1 MLRHTGWVVLFALL
15 GTCFQQSES
24 HAQVFGVEL
33 RANALPAAGGMAGTG
48 IARPQDVQSSMV
60 LNTATLTQHK
70 GTHFSFSGAWIE
82 PTFNLDNKA
91 SLAAGTVT
99 PFRQKSDRPGS
110 LIGNIV
116 ATQDFT
122 ALGMPVTAGLG
133 LITASGLGVDYRESA
148 ASNGTSAEFMVLNTA
163 SAIGVELTDRLSL
176 GAGLNIST
184 AQMDGVFA
192 GQSASTPDYGVR
204 GNLGLAYEVFDRTT
218 LGAFWLTKEKHVFE
232 NFIKFGPGP
241 VGFQD
246 LSMELPNIFG
256 IGIADE
262 SLCCGKLLLA
272 LDLQYMMWADT
283 DFWGSLWD
291 DQLAVQTGVQY
302 TTDRGIRLRGGYTFV
317 ENASQTGAA
326 GSIGGI
332 TPQTSVDYIRALLPN
347 ISQNRISAGI
357 GVPNLL
363 PGIDFDLFAGGM
375 FKESQSF
382 GDTTVDL
389 ESYWVGFGVTWRFRR
404 GGCGHQCIPDQW

>member
-1 MLRHTGWVVLFALL
+1 MLKHTWWVVVVGML
-15 GTCFQQSES
+15 GTCLLQSES

-70 GTHFSFSGAWIE
+70 GTNFSFSGAWIE
-82 PTFNLDNKA
+82 PTFNLENEA
-91 SLAAGTVT
+91 TIGPVQ
-99 PFRQKSDRPGS
+99 PFKQKSDRPGS

-122 ALGMPVTAGLG
+122 ALGLPVTAGLG
-133 LITASGLGVDYRESA
+133 LITASGLGVDYRE
-148 ASNGTSAEFMVLNTA
+148 ASESSGTSAEFMVLSTA
-163 SAIGVELTDRLSL
+163 SALGVQLTDRLSL

-204 GNLGLAYEVFDRTT
+204 GNLGLTYDVFDRTT
-218 LGAFWLTKEKHVFE
+218 IGAFWLTKEKHVFE
-232 NFIKFGPGP
+232 NFIKVGPLP
-241 VGFQD
+241 YQD
-246 LSMELPNIFG
+246 VDLELPNIFG

-262 SLCCGKLLLA
+262 SLCCGKLLVA
-272 LDLQYMMWADT
+272 VDLQYMMWADT

-291 DQLAVQTGVQY
+291 DQLAVQTGLQY

-317 ENASQTGAA
+317 ENASKTSAV

-332 TPQTSVDYIRALLPN
+332 TPQTRVDYIRALLPN

-357 GVPNLL
+357 GVPDVL
-363 PGIDFDLFAGGM
+363 PGIDLDLFAGGM

-382 GDTTVDL
+382 GATTVDL

-404 GGCGHQCIPDQW
+404 GGCGHQCVPDQW

>member
-1 MLRHTGWVVLFALL
+1 MLKRTGWAVVLGVI
-15 GTCFQQSES
+15 GTCLVPTLSY
-24 HAQVFGVEL
+24 AQVFGVEL

-70 GTHFSFSGAWIE
+70 GTNFSFSGAWIE
-82 PTFNLDNKA
+82 PTFNLDNEA
-91 SLAAGTVT
+91 ILPGGSVS

-116 ATQDFT
+116 ATQDFS
-122 ALGMPVTAGLG
+122 ALGLPVTAGLG

-148 ASNGTSAEFMVLNTA
+148 ASNGTSAEFMVLSTA
-163 SAIGVELTDRLSL
+163 SALGAQLTDRLSF
-176 GAGLNIST
+176 GAGLNIAT
-184 AQMDGVFA
+184 AQMDGVFS

-204 GNLGLAYEVFDRTT
+204 GNLGLTYDVFDRTT

-232 NFIKFGPGP
+232 NFIQAGPFP
-241 VGFQD
+241 FQD
-246 LSMELPNIFG
+246 VSMELPNIFG
-256 IGIADE
+256 IGISDE
-262 SLCCGKLLLA
+262 SLCCGKLLVSV
-272 LDLQYMMWADT
+272 DLQYMKWSDT

-291 DQLAVQTGVQY
+291 DQLAVQTGLQY

-317 ENASQTGAA
+317 ENASRTTPAA
-326 GSIGGI
+326 SIGGI
-332 TPQTSVDYIRALLPN
+332 TPQTSVDYIRSLLPN

-357 GVPNLL
+357 GVPNVL
-363 PGIDFDLFAGGM
+363 PGIDLDLFAGGM

-382 GDTTVDL
+382 GATTVDL
-389 ESYWVGFGVTWRFRR
+389 EAYWVGFGITWRFRR
-404 GGCGHQCIPDQW
+404 GACGHQCTPDQW

>member
-1 MLRHTGWVVLFALL
+1 MLKRTGWAVVLGVI
-15 GTCFQQSES
+15 GTCLVPTLSY
-24 HAQVFGVEL
+24 AQVFGVEL

-70 GTHFSFSGAWIE
+70 GTNFSFSGAWIE
-82 PTFNLDNKA
+82 PTFNLDNEA
-91 SLAAGTVT
+91 ILPGGSVS

-116 ATQDFT
+116 ATQDFS
-122 ALGMPVTAGLG
+122 ALGLPVTAGLG

-148 ASNGTSAEFMVLNTA
+148 ASNGTSAEFMVLSTA
-163 SAIGVELTDRLSL
+163 SALGVQLTERLSF
-176 GAGLNIST
+176 GAGLNIAT
-184 AQMDGVFA
+184 AQMDGVFS

-204 GNLGLAYEVFDRTT
+204 GNLGLTYDVFDRTT

-232 NFIKFGPGP
+232 NFIRAGPIP
-241 VGFQD
+241 FQD
-246 LSMELPNIFG
+246 VSMELPNIFG
-256 IGIADE
+256 IGISDE
-262 SLCCGKLLLA
+262 SLCCGKLLVSV
-272 LDLQYMMWADT
+272 DLQYMKWSDT

-291 DQLAVQTGVQY
+291 DQLAVQTGLQY

-317 ENASQTGAA
+317 ENASRTTPAA
-326 GSIGGI
+326 SIGGI
-332 TPQTSVDYIRALLPN
+332 TPQTSVDYIRSLLPN

-357 GVPNLL
+357 GVPNVL
-363 PGIDFDLFAGGM
+363 PGIDLDLFAGGM

-382 GDTTVDL
+382 GATTVDL
-389 ESYWVGFGVTWRFRR
+389 EAYWVGFGITWRFRR
-404 GGCGHQCIPDQW
+404 GACGHQCTPDQW

>member
-1 MLRHTGWVVLFALL
+1 MLKRTGWAVVLGVI
-15 GTCFQQSES
+15 GTCLVPTLSY
-24 HAQVFGVEL
+24 AQVFGVEL

-70 GTHFSFSGAWIE
+70 GTNFSFSGAWIE
-82 PTFNLDNKA
+82 PTFNLDNEA
-91 SLAAGTVT
+91 ILPGGSVS

-116 ATQDFT
+116 ATQDFS
-122 ALGMPVTAGLG
+122 ALGLPVTAGLG

-148 ASNGTSAEFMVLNTA
+148 ASNGTSAEFMVLSTA
-163 SAIGVELTDRLSL
+163 SALGVQLTERLSF
-176 GAGLNIST
+176 GAGLNIAT
-184 AQMDGVFA
+184 AQMDGVFS

-204 GNLGLAYEVFDRTT
+204 GNLGLTYDVFDRTT

-232 NFIKFGPGP
+232 NFIQAGPIP
-241 VGFQD
+241 FQD
-246 LSMELPNIFG
+246 VSMELPNIFG
-256 IGIADE
+256 IGISDE
-262 SLCCGKLLLA
+262 SLCCGKLLVSV
-272 LDLQYMMWADT
+272 DLQYMKWSDT

-291 DQLAVQTGVQY
+291 DQLAVQTGLQY

-317 ENASQTGAA
+317 ENASRTTPAA
-326 GSIGGI
+326 SIGGV
-332 TPQTSVDYIRALLPN
+332 TPQTSVDYIRSLLPN

-357 GVPNLL
+357 GVPNVL
-363 PGIDFDLFAGGM
+363 PGIDLDLFAGGM

-382 GDTTVDL
+382 GATTVDL
-389 ESYWVGFGVTWRFRR
+389 EAYWVGFGITWRFRR
-404 GGCGHQCIPDQW
+404 GACGHQCTPDQW